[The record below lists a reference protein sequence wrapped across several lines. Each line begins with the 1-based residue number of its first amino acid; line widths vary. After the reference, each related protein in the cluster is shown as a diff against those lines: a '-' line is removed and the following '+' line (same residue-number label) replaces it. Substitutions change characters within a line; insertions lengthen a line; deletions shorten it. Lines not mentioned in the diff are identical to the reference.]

1 MSREKIGIVAGGSGG
16 IGEGI
21 VLAMLNQGYRIY
33 VPTRDGDQSPRLREY
48 VGADA
53 DVHMVPA
60 DLGEIDQV
68 ESLRDTILE
77 KEGRIDTV
85 IVSVGSY
92 YYGHRMHR
100 MTMADWKQTIEDNL
114 TTHFNMQRAFVS
126 LFREQSKG
134 TYIVLTG
141 PEADAIVPD
150 EQVMSIMAAAQRMM
164 ARVVAHEAFDSPIRV
179 YSITARTAVATRSR
193 DSQQNQDWIPARDL
207 GSYVAALVA
216 GIVPGIHET
225 QHEIRD
231 RRHLDTV
238 LNDVR
243 RRT

>member
-1 MSREKIGIVAGGSGG
+1 
-16 IGEGI
+16 
-21 VLAMLNQGYRIY
+21 
-33 VPTRDGDQSPRLREY
+33 
-48 VGADA
+48 
-53 DVHMVPA
+53 
-60 DLGEIDQV
+60 
-68 ESLRDTILE
+68 
-77 KEGRIDTV
+77 
-85 IVSVGSY
+85 
-92 YYGHRMHR
+92 
-100 MTMADWKQTIEDNL
+100 
-114 TTHFNMQRAFVS
+114 
-126 LFREQSKG
+126 
-134 TYIVLTG
+134 
-141 PEADAIVPD
+141 
-150 EQVMSIMAAAQRMM
+150 M